1 MAISDTC
8 NCFES
13 EVTFITST
21 RKQMSIEKH
30 INQDIIIW
38 SKTIYSLET
47 VKKITMKKLGVNDQN
62 INVISYL

>member
-1 MAISDTC
+1 MAVSDTC

-38 SKTIYSLET
+38 SKIKRSKET
-47 VKKITMKKLGVNDQN
+47 VKKITTKKLGVNDQN
-62 INVISYL
+62 IK

>member
-1 MAISDTC
+1 MAVSDTC

-47 VKKITMKKLGVNDQN
+47 VKKIAMKKLE
-62 INVISYL
+62 

>member
-1 MAISDTC
+1 MAVSDTC
-8 NCFES
+8 YCFES

-21 RKQMSIEKH
+21 RKERRIEKYM
-30 INQDIIIW
+30 NLDIIIW
-38 SKTIYSLET
+38 SKTKHSKET